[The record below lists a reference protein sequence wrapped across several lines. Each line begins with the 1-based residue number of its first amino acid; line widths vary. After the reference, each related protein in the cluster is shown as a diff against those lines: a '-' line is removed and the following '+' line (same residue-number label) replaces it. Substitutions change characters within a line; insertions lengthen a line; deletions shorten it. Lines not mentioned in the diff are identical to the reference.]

1 MEYRNKKTGFSFFS
15 ECKISGGDWEL
26 VTTEEKAEKEVQ
38 QNTPA
43 VPLPQDSE
51 PEPTVASEPLPEPV
65 SEPDPNEPTGNADID
80 SLSKKDIIQE
90 LEAMGIDHNPR
101 DKKQV
106 LYDLMMGK

>member
-15 ECKISGGDWEL
+15 ECKISGEDWEL
-26 VTTEEKAEKEVQ
+26 VETKEKLDKAAQQDTTPVVPVQ
-38 QNTPA
+38 NISEPVT
-43 VPLPQDSE
+43 E
-51 PEPTVASEPLPEPV
+51 PEPTVASEPEPN
-65 SEPDPNEPTGNADID
+65 DLTGNADID

>member
-26 VTTEEKAEKEVQ
+26 VTMEDKAEKEAQ
-38 QNTPA
+38 QETPV
-43 VPLPQDSE
+43 VPPASVAE
-51 PEPTVASEPLPEPV
+51 PEPVVAPEP
-65 SEPDPNEPTGNADID
+65 DDQTGNPDID
-80 SLSKKDIIQE
+80 ALSKKDIIQE
-90 LEAMGIDHNPR
+90 LEAMGIEHNPR

>member
-1 MEYRNKKTGFSFFS
+1 MEYRNKKTGFTFIS
-15 ECKISGGDWEL
+15 ECKISGEDWEIVETKEKL
-26 VTTEEKAEKEVQ
+26 DKAAQQDTTPVVPIQNSSEPVT
-38 QNTPA
+38 
-43 VPLPQDSE
+43 E
-51 PEPTVASEPLPEPV
+51 PEPTVA

>member
-26 VTTEEKAEKEVQ
+26 VTMEDKAEKEAQ
-38 QNTPA
+38 QETPV
-43 VPLPQDSE
+43 VPPASVAE
-51 PEPTVASEPLPEPV
+51 PEPVVAPEP
-65 SEPDPNEPTGNADID
+65 DDQTGNPDID
-80 SLSKKDIIQE
+80 ALRKKDIIQE

-106 LYDLMMGK
+106 LYDLMMRK

>member
-1 MEYRNKKTGFSFFS
+1 MEYRNKKTGCKFDSNF
-15 ECKISGGDWEL
+15 KISGGDWEL
-26 VTTEEKAEKEVQ
+26 VTDQKEQTQQDTTPVVPVQ
-38 QNTPA
+38 NISEPVT
-43 VPLPQDSE
+43 E
-51 PEPTVASEPLPEPV
+51 PEPTVA

>member
-15 ECKISGGDWEL
+15 ECKISGEDWEL
-26 VTTEEKAEKEVQ
+26 VETKEKLNKAAQQGTTPVVLVQ
-38 QNTPA
+38 NISEPVT
-43 VPLPQDSE
+43 E
-51 PEPTVASEPLPEPV
+51 PEPTVA

>member
-1 MEYRNKKTGFSFFS
+1 MEYRNKKTGCKFDSNF
-15 ECKISGGDWEL
+15 KISGGDWEL
-26 VTTEEKAEKEVQ
+26 VTDQKEQMQQDTTPVVPVQ
-38 QNTPA
+38 NISEPVT
-43 VPLPQDSE
+43 E
-51 PEPTVASEPLPEPV
+51 PEPTVASE
-65 SEPDPNEPTGNADID
+65 SDPNEQTGNADID

>member
-1 MEYRNKKTGFSFFS
+1 MEYRNKKTGCKFDSNF
-15 ECKISGGDWEL
+15 KISGGDWEL
-26 VTTEEKAEKEVQ
+26 VTDQKEQAQQDTTPVVPVQ
-38 QNTPA
+38 NISEPVT
-43 VPLPQDSE
+43 E
-51 PEPTVASEPLPEPV
+51 PEPTVASEPE
-65 SEPDPNEPTGNADID
+65 PNEPTGNADID

>member
-15 ECKISGGDWEL
+15 ECKVSGEDWEPVKTKEKL
-26 VTTEEKAEKEVQ
+26 DKAAQQDTTPVASVQNISEPVT
-38 QNTPA
+38 
-43 VPLPQDSE
+43 E
-51 PEPTVASEPLPEPV
+51 PEPTVAY
-65 SEPDPNEPTGNADID
+65 EPDPNEPTGNADID

-90 LEAMGIDHNPR
+90 LEAMGIEHNPR

>member
-15 ECKISGGDWEL
+15 ECKISGGDWE
-26 VTTEEKAEKEVQ
+26 VVATEEKAENEVQ
-38 QNTPA
+38 QNAPT

-51 PEPTVASEPLPEPV
+51 PEPTVAP
-65 SEPDPNEPTGNADID
+65 EPDPNEPTGNADID

>member
-15 ECKISGGDWEL
+15 KCKISGEDWEL
-26 VTTEEKAEKEVQ
+26 VTTEGKTTKEEQ
-38 QNTPA
+38 QDIIPVEAALNDSEDVLKPD
-43 VPLPQDSE
+43 PEPISE
-51 PEPTVASEPLPEPV
+51 PEP
-65 SEPDPNEPTGNADID
+65 DEPTGNADID
-80 SLSKKDIIQE
+80 SLGKKDIIQE

>member
-1 MEYRNKKTGFSFFS
+1 MEYRNKKTGCKFDSNF
-15 ECKISGGDWEL
+15 KISGGDWEL
-26 VTTEEKAEKEVQ
+26 VTDQKEQMQQDTTPVVPVQ
-38 QNTPA
+38 NISEPVT
-43 VPLPQDSE
+43 E
-51 PEPTVASEPLPEPV
+51 PEPTVA
-65 SEPDPNEPTGNADID
+65 SEPDPNEPTGNTDID